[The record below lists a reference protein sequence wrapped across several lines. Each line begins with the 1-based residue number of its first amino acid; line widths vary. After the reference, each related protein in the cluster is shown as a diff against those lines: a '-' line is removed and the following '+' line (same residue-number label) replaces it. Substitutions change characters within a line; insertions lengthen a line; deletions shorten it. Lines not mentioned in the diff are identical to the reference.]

1 MRKMNNKKIGLVIL
15 GIAIV
20 LSALGI
26 YLRTVLVQT
35 YNSEFD
41 AHSGGTCGATATEAC
56 PHEKINN
63 LLGPTLIGAI
73 LLVMLVAIGVYLIF
87 FEKSQKILEQN
98 QQSIVKTLEET
109 HKQKDSEEK
118 FQLLLSALDED
129 EKNVMKAVRDQDGIT
144 QATLR
149 IRTGLS
155 KTKLSIVLSGLE
167 KKDLVKKI
175 AQGKTN
181 QVFLKRQI

>member
-1 MRKMNNKKIGLVIL
+1 MNSKKIGYIVI

-20 LSALGI
+20 LIVLGI
-26 YLRTVLVQT
+26 YLRSILVQT
-35 YNSEFD
+35 YNTEFNT
-41 AHSGGTCGATATEAC
+41 HSDGACSATAAEPC

-63 LLGPTLIGAI
+63 LLWPTLIGATVLII
-73 LLVMLVAIGVYLIF
+73 LAAIGVYLIF

-98 QQSIVKTLEET
+98 QQNIVKTLEET

-129 EKNVMKAVRDQDGIT
+129 EKNVMKTVREQDGIT

-149 IRTGLS
+149 IRIGLS

-167 KKDLVKKI
+167 KKDLIRKI